1 MPENFPAQRRLLA
14 FHIVETVGGACAMQ
28 LQGKPVDAAGG
39 SVLSIG
45 DLSADPVGGSWGR
58 AGEILIG
65 QGGGPILRVPATG
78 GTLTPATRLD
88 ASAQQVALAW
98 LLQRSPTIALIPG
111 TSSVAHLHENVA
123 AASLELPPDALGLTG
138 QLDDVADGLTGVLDE
153 LREIARGLH
162 PAILA
167 DGGLRPALK
176 ALARRSA
183 VPVRLDVRL
192 DGRLPDPVELAAYYV
207 IAEALTNTAKH
218 AAATTIN
225 VQVAPDAGTLRI
237 RVHDDG
243 RGGADPTGG
252 TGLLGLTDRVEA
264 LGGHLS
270 LHSPPGA
277 GTTMHVTLP
286 LTAPTRAG

>member
-1 MPENFPAQRRLLA
+1 
-14 FHIVETVGGACAMQ
+14 
-28 LQGKPVDAAGG
+28 
-39 SVLSIG
+39 
-45 DLSADPVGGSWGR
+45 
-58 AGEILIG
+58 
-65 QGGGPILRVPATG
+65 
-78 GTLTPATRLD
+78 
-88 ASAQQVALAW
+88 
-98 LLQRSPTIALIPG
+98 
-111 TSSVAHLHENVA
+111 VA
-123 AASLELPPDALGLTG
+123 AADTTRRRLEHDLHDGAQQHLVSLALRLRTLQAELPPDALGLTG

-153 LREIARGLH
+153 LRELARGLH
-162 PAILA
+162 PAALA

-183 VPVRLDVRL
+183 VPVRLDARL

-218 AAATTIN
+218 AAATTID

-243 RGGADPTGG
+243 RG

-277 GTTMHVTLP
+277 GTTMHVALP